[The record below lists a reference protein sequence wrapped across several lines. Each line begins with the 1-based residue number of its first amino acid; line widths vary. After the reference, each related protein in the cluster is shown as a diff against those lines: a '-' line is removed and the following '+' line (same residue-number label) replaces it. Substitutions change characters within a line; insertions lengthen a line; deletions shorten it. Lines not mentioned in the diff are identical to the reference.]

1 MNVIVTTAHKV
12 NSIRMYWSGSE
23 HYSFTRRIYNKPM
36 IMVLE
41 SSGIAI
47 TSDAIKTKF
56 LQKIKT
62 KGTTGHKQESAFY
75 SKNTKK
81 EKRKQL
87 KCFVCDRVWHFASQC
102 SEKPL
107 KRNDQRKHWM
117 ISKRNQRNKLLRHSK
132 PLLRK

>member
-1 MNVIVTTAHKV
+1 
-12 NSIRMYWSGSE
+12 
-23 HYSFTRRIYNKPM
+23 M

-87 KCFVCDRVWHFASQC
+87 KCFVCDRPWTDDYIKRL
-102 SEKPL
+102 EKEKSNKEDL
-107 KRNDQRKHWM
+107 KTDEAID
-117 ISKRNQRNKLLRHSK
+117 ISLKD
-132 PLLRK
+132 